1 MSLTPKEVHD
11 ASFHKTPIGK
21 RGYNC
26 TEVDQFLA
34 RAERALAGEER
45 MTPVEIEKVSF
56 GKQRIGSRGY
66 DEQEVDNFLDVL
78 ESELAARI
86 ADGSIVP
93 RQRGPRD

>member
-34 RAERALAGEER
+34 RAEQALAGDER

-56 GKQRIGSRGY
+56 SRQRIGGRGY
-66 DEQEVDNFLDVL
+66 DEREVDDFLDLL
-78 ESELAARI
+78 ESELVARI

-93 RQRGPRD
+93 RQRGPLD